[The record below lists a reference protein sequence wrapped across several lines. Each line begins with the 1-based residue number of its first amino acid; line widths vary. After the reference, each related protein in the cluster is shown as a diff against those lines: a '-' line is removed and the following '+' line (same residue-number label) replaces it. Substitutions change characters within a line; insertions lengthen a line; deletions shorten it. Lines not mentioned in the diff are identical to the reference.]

1 MCLRRCSQQFRRF
14 ELISCALSPQQQK
27 ELEEL
32 RAQLA
37 KLRHV
42 SEQLQAA
49 TTRAAA
55 AETRSK
61 AAEWDVEVCGDRTWI
76 CMPTVIV

>member
-1 MCLRRCSQQFRRF
+1 MHFIAQQH
-14 ELISCALSPQQQK
+14 K
-27 ELEEL
+27 ELEDL

-37 KLRHV
+37 KLQHV

-55 AETRSK
+55 AEKHAR
-61 AAEWDVEVCGDRTWI
+61 AAEWDLEVCGDRTTI
-76 CMPTVIV
+76 ACQL